1 MPKNLHTAANVF
13 AAITISAICY
23 SWMIENL
30 PSAFGISPL
39 HFLIGFG
46 VSTFMADF
54 RRNFSGLAEFRH
66 IAIAGALAPFW
77 FLVRVPALKWLRS

>member
-1 MPKNLHTAANVF
+1 MPKNLHMMANVF

-66 IAIAGALAPFW
+66 IVIAGVLSPAWL
-77 FLVRVPALKWLRS
+77 LVRGPALKWVRS